1 MKEEKVEGGVAKCR
15 SCRSLTL
22 PVSLAAGQERASEQR
37 DCGKRRDC
45 NVHLLCNGLG
55 CQVK

>member
-22 PVSLAAGQERASEQR
+22 PVCHWLLAKRGPVNKGTVERGETVTCTCCVMAWDVR
-37 DCGKRRDC
+37 
-45 NVHLLCNGLG
+45 
-55 CQVK
+55 